1 MSGLAFLAESWKADA
16 LRRCVLPAGL
26 LCNEKPTGPIDPP
39 PLGPMPTS
47 FSETGLRV
55 RHARCVSSV
64 IARTW
69 IASTE
74 SRRRA
79 SSIPAPRRA
88 FSISCR
94 SSRSIASASIASKP
108 RVPTLAWR
116 RCKASARTSTNGA
129 TRRLRRVM
137 RFRRLPMV
145 CGLVS
150 RRQRSGGR
158 HSATL
163 FTPPNSSFPKPG
175 YHSWYPGESLVQLM
189 RY

>member
-16 LRRCVLPAGL
+16 LRRCVLPAAL
-26 LCNEKPTGPIDPP
+26 FYSEKPAGALDPP
-39 PLGPMPTS
+39 PLGPTPTT
-47 FSETGLRV
+47 FSEASSRA
-55 RHARCVSSV
+55 RHALCVSSV
-64 IARTW
+64 TARTW
-69 IASTE
+69 IGSAE

-79 SSIPAPRRA
+79 SSIPAPRRV
-88 FSISCR
+88 FSTSCR
-94 SSRSIASASIASKP
+94 SSRSIASASTGLKP

-116 RCKASARTSTNGA
+116 RCKASARISTNGA
-129 TRRLRRVM
+129 TRRSPRVT

-158 HSATL
+158 HSATP
-163 FTPPNSSFPKPG
+163 FTPPNCSFPKPG